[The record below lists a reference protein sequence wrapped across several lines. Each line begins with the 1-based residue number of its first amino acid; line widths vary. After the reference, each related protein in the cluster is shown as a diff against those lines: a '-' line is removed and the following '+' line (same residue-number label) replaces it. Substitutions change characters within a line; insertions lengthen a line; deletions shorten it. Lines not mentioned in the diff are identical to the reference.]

1 MAEATEAMP
10 TISVAMC
17 TCDGE
22 PFVRAQLES
31 IAAQT
36 LLPHQVI
43 VCDDASVD
51 GTVAAVEAF
60 ARSSALPLTVVRNP
74 QRLGPAK
81 NFEQAIARCSG
92 DLIAL
97 ADQDD
102 VWLPTKLA
110 ALTAALD
117 ANGPAAYA
125 FCDATPVEADLRVA
139 AGRTLLARRFSLDEI
154 RRGFAQ
160 GRELDLLVKR
170 DFVYG
175 TTLIFRSEFRDA
187 VLPIAP
193 GWSQD
198 TWIVDVLAC
207 LGHRGAPVL
216 EPLVLYRQHDVQASG
231 GLASPKRVGYPERVA
246 AYEALRSH
254 VAAHA
259 AEAAGGAL
267 APRVLPLLDEKL
279 RYLRA
284 LAQIEGMPRVE
295 RIVPSLREVLSGR
308 WRRFSPRTFRR

>member
-1 MAEATEAMP
+1 MA

-17 TCDGE
+17 TCDGQR
-22 PFVRAQLES
+22 FVREQLES
-31 IAAQT
+31 VAAQT
-36 LLPHQVI
+36 TPPCELI
-43 VCDDASVD
+43 VCDDASID
-51 GTVAAVEAF
+51 GTVAAVEEF
-60 ARSSALPLTVVRNP
+60 ARSSAFPVTVVRNLM
-74 QRLGPAK
+74 RLGPAK
-81 NFEQAIARCSG
+81 NFERAIARSSG
-92 DLIAL
+92 ELIAL

-110 ALTAALD
+110 ALAAALAAD
-117 ANGPAAYA
+117 EPAAYA
-125 FCDATPVEADLRVA
+125 FCDATPVDADLRVA
-139 AGRTLLARRFSLDEI
+139 GGRSLLARRFSLDAI

-175 TTLIFRSEFRDA
+175 TTLMFRSELRA
-187 VLPIAP
+187 VVLPIAP

-207 LGHRGAPVL
+207 LGHCGAPVL
-216 EPLVLYRQHDVQASG
+216 EPLVLYRQHGVQASG
-231 GLASPKRVGYPERVA
+231 GLATPKRVGYPERVA
-246 AYEALRSH
+246 AYEALRAH

-259 AEAAGGAL
+259 AEAMGGAL

-284 LAQIEGMPRVE
+284 LVRIEGMPKPA
-295 RIVPSLREVLSGR
+295 RIMPSLREVLSGR